1 MFGLFNSKPAPAG
14 PAKFDAAIDVACCAD
29 TMFGMLDIAD
39 ARYWKRAV
47 GRVETVAAGRF
58 RLHLDVV
65 PDHVFTLVVTEAEP
79 GRLYSF
85 DAQATPRTGRLVQMH
100 ERYEITP
107 TGSESC
113 EVRVIMEAQFESD
126 MTMRE
131 HKQECETMWLSVSNA
146 LTKLKVHAELGVE
159 TIREI
164 EDLQRAA

>member
-1 MFGLFNSKPAPAG
+1 MFGLFSSKPAPQG
-14 PAKFDAAIDVACCAD
+14 PAKFDAAIDVACSAD

-39 ARYWKRAV
+39 ARYWKRGV
-47 GRVETVAAGRF
+47 GRVEKVAAGRF
-58 RLHLDVV
+58 RLYLDLV

-85 DAQATPRTGRLVQMH
+85 SAQATPRSGRMVQMH

-113 EVRVIMEAQFESD
+113 RVRIVMEAQFENG

-131 HKQECETMWLSVSNA
+131 HKQECETMWLSVSNVLA
-146 LTKLKVHAELGVE
+146 KLKVHAEMGAE
-159 TIREI
+159 TVREI
-164 EDLQRAA
+164 EDIQRAA